1 MEGALKIKITEEGA
15 ETVITVG
22 GRLDT
27 NTSPE
32 FEQVVAPVLASSV
45 SRIKLD
51 LGALGYVSS
60 SGLRQ
65 FLRIQK
71 NIAQKKGALRLAG
84 MNPAIREVFDVT
96 GFSALFRIE

>member
-1 MEGALKIKITEEGA
+1 MEAALKIKITEEGE
-15 ETVITVG
+15 ETVITVE

-32 FEQVVAPVLASSV
+32 FEQAVAPVLASSV
-45 SRIKLD
+45 SRIQLNLD
-51 LGALGYVSS
+51 ALGYVSS

-71 NIAQKKGALRLAG
+71 NIAQKKGVLRLVG